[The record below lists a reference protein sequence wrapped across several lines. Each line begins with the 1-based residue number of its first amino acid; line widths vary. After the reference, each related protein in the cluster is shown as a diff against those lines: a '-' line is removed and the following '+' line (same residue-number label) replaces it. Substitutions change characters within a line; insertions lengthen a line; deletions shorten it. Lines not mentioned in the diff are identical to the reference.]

1 MDRNTSE
8 APYTQCQSNFAV
20 KGLKCKVTV
29 KICQNVQKFQ
39 AVSVVV
45 DEFQYF
51 VCGDRQVLVNVL
63 MILNIALAV

>member
-8 APYTQCQSNFAV
+8 EPYTQCQNHFDV

-29 KICQNVQKFQ
+29 KICQNVQKFR

-45 DEFQYF
+45 DKFQHF
-51 VCGDRQVLVNVL
+51 ENENNL
-63 MILNIALAV
+63 